1 MTVVTPKFGTSA
13 SVLRREDI
21 AFIKGA
27 REAGTI
33 GSTPA
38 ALNAVT
44 DALYRTYG
52 IRHIDMPATPACI
65 WAAIEEAKGA

>member
-1 MTVVTPKFGTSA
+1 MTVVTPKFGMGASTS
-13 SVLRREDI
+13 RREDM

-27 REAGTI
+27 GEAGTI

-44 DALYRTYG
+44 DALYRGYG
-52 IRHIDMPATPACI
+52 IRLNDMPATPARI
-65 WAAIEEAKGA
+65 WAAIEEANGA

>member
-13 SVLRREDI
+13 SVLRREDV

-44 DALYRTYG
+44 DAHYRTYG
-52 IRHIDMPATPACI
+52 ITHIDMPGTPACI
-65 WAAIEEAKGA
+65 WAAIEEARGA

>member
-13 SVLRREDI
+13 SVSRREDM
-21 AFIKGA
+21 AVIKGA

-38 ALNAVT
+38 ALDAVT
-44 DALYRTYG
+44 DALYRAYG
-52 IRHIDMPATPACI
+52 IRHIDVPATPARI